1 MKRPGQAGGWVRAGY
16 GGGYVG
22 WGEGDLVELRNVVF
36 DAILVE
42 GLPHVENAPH
52 LLRVGPL
59 PSVRLRVRIERL
71 VRGRSRVGQVVQERG
86 AGLEELHT
94 PYIGAESR

>member
-1 MKRPGQAGGWVRAGY
+1 MGR
-16 GGGYVG
+16 
-22 WGEGDLVELRNVVF
+22 GEGDLVELRNVVF

-59 PSVRLRVRIERL
+59 PSV
-71 VRGRSRVGQVVQERG
+71 
-86 AGLEELHT
+86 
-94 PYIGAESR
+94 